1 MKLSSLKG
9 EVHRSL
15 EGIYQKLRAALFPNA
30 HAQNKMQELFGAG
43 YDSGDIERGLDDPLI
58 LQEYLD
64 TGANYKMIFD
74 ELIKPRLQ
82 TSRVI
87 LEIGPGK
94 GSWTRAV
101 LNHFHSGTLIVVD
114 RLPVEDM
121 LRERCRGA
129 GERLKFYQTTDNDY
143 SSFEDRSIDFVFS
156 FGVFVHIPVPEIAS
170 ILKRLR
176 SKMVPGGEII
186 LQYSNWDKLD
196 KWGWE
201 RARVPVWFRDNPTHP
216 KMWWTKND
224 CGTMERLSK
233 EAGYD
238 IESLDVSYFGTC
250 SVLHLRA

>member
-1 MKLSSLKG
+1 MTSQAEIRVNTGHSHQT
-9 EVHRSL
+9 ERS
-15 EGIYQKLRAALFPNA
+15 
-30 HAQNKMQELFGAG
+30 
-43 YDSGDIERGLDDPLI
+43 
-58 LQEYLD
+58 
-64 TGANYKMIFD
+64 
-74 ELIKPRLQ
+74 
-82 TSRVI
+82 
-87 LEIGPGK
+87 
-94 GSWTRAV
+94 V